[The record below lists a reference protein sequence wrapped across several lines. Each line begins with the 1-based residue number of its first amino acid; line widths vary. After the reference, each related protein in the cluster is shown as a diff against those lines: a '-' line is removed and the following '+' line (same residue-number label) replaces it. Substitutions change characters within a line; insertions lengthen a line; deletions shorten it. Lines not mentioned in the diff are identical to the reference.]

1 MANIELY
8 INQIKKLYPNIV
20 EEELNKM
27 VEYFKADMEK
37 QAGRYRENELDG
49 TYRELSPSGL
59 SDPSGGLREGWV
71 KVVPGSSIA
80 PL

>member
-8 INQIKKLYPNIV
+8 INQIKKLYPNIG

-49 TYRELSPSGL
+49 TYREL
-59 SDPSGGLREGWV
+59 REGWV
-71 KVVPGSSIA
+71 KVVSGSSIA
-80 PL
+80 SL